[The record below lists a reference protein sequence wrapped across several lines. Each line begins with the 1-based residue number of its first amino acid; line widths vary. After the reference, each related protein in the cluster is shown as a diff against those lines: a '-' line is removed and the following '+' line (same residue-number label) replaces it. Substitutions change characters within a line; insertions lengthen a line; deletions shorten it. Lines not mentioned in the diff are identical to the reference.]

1 MTRRYHFVQVD
12 VFTDRAF
19 AGNPLAVFADARGLS
34 AGEMQTLAREMNL
47 SESTFVLPPETP
59 NAVKR
64 VRIFTPGKE
73 LPMAGHPTVGTAY
86 VLARQGAFDL
96 RDGATEVTLQLGI
109 GAVKVAIEAQDHEP
123 RFVWM
128 EHREAEFGAVRDDR
142 ERVASALGIS
152 PEDIDADHPLQVVST
167 GVPFLFVPLR
177 SLAAAGRCR
186 SNASALAALPG
197 DAGEG
202 VYVFTTET
210 VSREASVHVR
220 MFAPH
225 TLDIPEDPATGSGAA
240 PLGAYLTRYGLVS
253 NAPETRFVCEQGIEM
268 GRPSRIHVEVRR
280 DGERITGLRIGGQ
293 TVIVGEGD
301 IFWE

>member
-1 MTRRYHFVQVD
+1 MTRRYHFVQAD

-19 AGNPLAVFADARGLS
+19 GGNPLAVFTDARGLS
-34 AGEMQTLAREMNL
+34 AEEMQTLAREMNF
-47 SESTFVLPPETP
+47 SESTFVLPPEIP

-86 VLARQGAFDL
+86 VLAQRGELDT
-96 RDGATEVTLQLGI
+96 RDGLTEATLQLGI
-109 GAVKVAIEAQDHEP
+109 GAVKIAVEGRDHAP
-123 RFVWM
+123 QFVWM
-128 EHREAEFGAVRDDR
+128 AHREPEFGAVRDDR
-142 ERVASALGIS
+142 ERIASALGIS
-152 PEDIDADHPLQVVST
+152 PEDIDADYPLQVVST

-220 MFAPH
+220 MFSPH

-240 PLGAYLTRYGLVS
+240 PLGAYLARYSLVPP
-253 NAPETRFVCEQGIEM
+253 APETRFVCEQGIEM
-268 GRPSRIHVEVRR
+268 GRPSRIHVEMRR
-280 DGERITGLRIGGQ
+280 DGEHITGLRIGGQ
-293 TVIVGEGD
+293 AVIVAEGD
-301 IFWE
+301 VFWD

>member
-1 MTRRYHFVQVD
+1 MTRRYRFVQAD

-19 AGNPLAVFADARGLS
+19 SGNQLAVFTDARGLS
-34 AGEMQTLAREMNL
+34 AEEMQTLAREMNF
-47 SESTFVLPPETP
+47 SESTFVLPPEIP
-59 NAVKR
+59 DAVKR
-64 VRIFTPGKE
+64 VRIFTPRKE

-86 VLARQGAFDL
+86 VLAWQSAFDL

-109 GAVKVAIEAQDHEP
+109 GAVKVAIEAQDRAP

-128 EHREAEFGAVRDDR
+128 AHREPEFGAVRDDR
-142 ERVASALGIS
+142 ERIASALGIS
-152 PEDIDADHPLQVVST
+152 PEDVDADYPLQVVST

-177 SLAAAGRCR
+177 SLAAARRCR
-186 SNASALAALPG
+186 PNASALAALPG

-220 MFAPH
+220 MFSPH
-225 TLDIPEDPATGSGAA
+225 TLDVPEDPATGSGAA
-240 PLGAYLTRYGLVS
+240 PLGGYLARYGLVPH
-253 NAPETRFVCEQGIEM
+253 APETRFVCEQGIEM
-268 GRPSRIHVEVRR
+268 GRPSRIHVEMRR

-293 TVIVGEGD
+293 TVIVAEGD
-301 IFWE
+301 VFWE